1 MATRMV
7 LASSFRSLVLL
18 AMGSFT
24 STPFWSIGVMTMKMM
39 RRTIMMSA
47 MGVTLMS
54 AMAPPFLSPTAI
66 DIGTLLARARVAPGP
81 RAPGGLRSLLD
92 EVVEQLRAGVVH
104 LHVEAL

>member
-7 LASSFRSLVLL
+7 LASSLRSLVLV

-54 AMAPPFLSPTAI
+54 AMAPPFLPPTAI
-66 DIGTLLARARVAPGP
+66 AMGRLLARGPGRPEP
-81 RAPGGLRSLLD
+81 RGLRALLD

-104 LHVEAL
+104 LDVEALDL